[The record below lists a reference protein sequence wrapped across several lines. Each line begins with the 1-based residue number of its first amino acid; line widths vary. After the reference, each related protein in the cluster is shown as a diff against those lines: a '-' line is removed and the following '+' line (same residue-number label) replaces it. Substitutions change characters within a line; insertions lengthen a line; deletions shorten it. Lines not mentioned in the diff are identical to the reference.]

1 MSKFSFRSLLALL
14 VAVFMLVGCVVEELP
29 SDNSTGDVGGNG
41 WTEIPVVGDQKP
53 DEDDGGEDGGEDG
66 GNEGEDNPDSGD
78 DNTTDPDDNNGSEGG
93 TVVPDTS
100 WASELKWVFDME
112 ALPEIHVNVTEEQ
125 WNTLLQEY
133 DYDSHTVE
141 YIHCDVEYESKGEKH
156 TFADAGL
163 RLRGNTSRRRPEGNG
178 GEKHQRNNADWHH
191 CHFML
196 NLRKY
201 QKDDAHEL
209 YNVRKIYLKWHK
221 DDSAYCRELYCYDLF
236 RRFGVWTAAYSSYC
250 RLWIHVEGDS
260 KPAYYGV
267 YEMIE
272 AIDDK
277 FVKRRKDMFGDHKHN
292 LWKCSYPAT
301 LNYDDVRNA
310 NIHFDDDSGAT
321 YTYELKSNIEN
332 FNAAKEQ
339 LIEFSR
345 NLTRLQGEEFRSWI
359 SRVCDVELLLRTY
372 AVNVIVGMWDDYWN
386 NANNYYIYFN
396 TSDKNDYKFF
406 FIPFDYDNTLG
417 TSGNCGV
424 QSDSGRQDPLYWGNT
439 SNQPLIGKI
448 LQFDEYRKIYVD
460 ALNELCDP
468 ANDLFYYTHSI
479 ARINGWH
486 SMISNYVD
494 NDTGEDCAIKD
505 RPASWSSVYDYRLL
519 NAGSS
524 MNFFKVKASSIP
536 KN

>member
-1 MSKFSFRSLLALL
+1 MIKFNFRSLLALFVV
-14 VAVFMLVGCVVEELP
+14 VALMLVGCVVDEPL
-29 SDNSTGDVGGNG
+29 GDVDDTTGNG
-41 WTEIPVVGDQKP
+41 GGDNWTEKPVGGDEKP
-53 DEDDGGEDGGEDG
+53 GDEGSEPGDDTDDP
-66 GNEGEDNPDSGD
+66 ND
-78 DNTTDPDDNNGSEGG
+78 DNTGSNGGS
-93 TVVPDTS
+93 TPLPDTS
-100 WASELKWVFDME
+100 WAEGELDWVFDMSV
-112 ALPEIHVNVTEEQ
+112 LPEIHISVTEDQ
-125 WNTLLQEY
+125 WNELLMEY
-133 DYDSHTVE
+133 DRDSQTNH
-141 YIHCDVEYESKGEKH
+141 YIHCDAEFESKGEKH

-178 GEKHQRNNADWHH
+178 GEKHKRNNSDWHH

-196 NLRKY
+196 NLRKF

-209 YNVRKIYLKWHK
+209 HNVRKIYLKWHK
-221 DDSAYCRELYCYDLF
+221 DDRAYCRELYCYDLF
-236 RRFGVWTAAYSSYC
+236 RRFGIWTAAYSSYC

-277 FVKRRKDMFGDHKHN
+277 FVKKRKDLFGDHKHN
-292 LWKCSYPAT
+292 LWKCSYPAN
-301 LNYDDVRNA
+301 LNYNDVRNA

-345 NLTRLQGEEFRSWI
+345 NLTKLQGDEFKNWI
-359 SRVCDVELLLRTY
+359 AKVCDVELLLRTY

-386 NANNYYIYFN
+386 NSNNYYIYFN
-396 TSDKNDYKFF
+396 SSDKNDYKFF

-417 TSGNCGV
+417 TSTHCGAI
-424 QSDSGRQDPLYWGNT
+424 SDSGRHDPLNWGDTN
-439 SNQPLIGKI
+439 NRPLIGKI
-448 LQFDEYRKIYVD
+448 LQIDEYRKIYVD

-479 ARINGWH
+479 ARIKGWH
-486 SMISNYVD
+486 SMISPYVD
-494 NDTGEDCAIKD
+494 NDTEEDCEIKD
-505 RPASWSSVYDYRLL
+505 RPAGWSNYYDYRLL
-519 NAGSS
+519 DANSS

-536 KN
+536 KK

>member
-1 MSKFSFRSLLALL
+1 MSKLNFRSLLALFVV
-14 VAVFMLVGCVVEELP
+14 VAMMLVGCVVESVPEDIDP
-29 SDNSTGDVGGNG
+29 PTGDGSGGNWTEKPVGGDKPGDDNEEEEPDNG
-41 WTEIPVVGDQKP
+41 
-53 DEDDGGEDGGEDG
+53 EDDGSEGDGSEDT
-66 GNEGEDNPDSGD
+66 GD
-78 DNTTDPDDNNGSEGG
+78 DNTDEGDDTPSIGGSW
-93 TVVPDTS
+93 TS
-100 WASELKWVFDME
+100 SELGWVFDMG
-112 ALPEIHVNVTEEQ
+112 ALPEIHISVTEDQ
-125 WNTLLQEY
+125 WNELLAEY
-133 DYDSHTVE
+133 DRDSQTTH
-141 YIHCDVEYESKGEKH
+141 YIHCDAEFESKGETH
-156 TFADAGL
+156 SFADAGL

-178 GEKHQRNNADWHH
+178 GEKHKRNNADWHH
-191 CHFML
+191 CHFTL
-196 NLRKY
+196 NLRKF

-221 DDSAYCRELYCYDLF
+221 DDRAYCRELYCYDLF

-301 LNYDDVRNA
+301 LNYNDIRNA

-332 FNAAKEQ
+332 FSAAKEQ

-345 NLTRLQGEEFRSWI
+345 NLTKLQGDEFRRWI
-359 SRVCDVELLLRTY
+359 SKVCDVKLLLRTY
-372 AVNVIVGMWDDYWN
+372 AVNVVVGMWDDYWN
-386 NANNYYIYFN
+386 NSNNYYIYFN
-396 TSDKNDYKFF
+396 SSDKNDYKFF

-417 TSGNCGV
+417 TSSNCGV
-424 QSDSGRQDPLYWGNT
+424 QSDSGRQDPLNWGNT
-439 SNQPLIGKI
+439 NSQPLIGKI

-486 SMISNYVD
+486 SMIRDYVD
-494 NDTGEDCAIKD
+494 NDTEEDCEIKD
-505 RPASWSSVYDYRLL
+505 RPAGWGNIYDYRLL
-519 NAGSS
+519 NANSS

-536 KN
+536 SK